1 MKHDSLERTLA
12 DSILMLMSLL
22 LARSHENNFQF
33 ILNRFRVSVRQPIV
47 VTGHTYLTTIMS
59 LSFFVRFCHTNS
71 KTRCIALPCACLL
84 PIEAG

>member
-33 ILNRFRVSVRQPIV
+33 ILNRFRVSVRQPSV
-47 VTGHTYLTTIMS
+47 VTGYRYLTTIMS
-59 LSFFVRFCHTNS
+59 LSFFV
-71 KTRCIALPCACLL
+71 TRTAKLSFMALPCACLL